1 MSRCWIFS
9 KFNDGSMDAATAI
22 NYLLP
27 SMGIERTMLQTYAK
41 QEKATDHDGAFHSLP
56 RTVRLLYVHA
66 VQSFLFN
73 QMASL
78 RMKDESTRLFAIRG
92 DLVVQEDDIKKYS
105 QVHLVT
111 AEEEEKKTYSIHH
124 VVLPILGSA
133 SVLPENETRKV
144 IDDFRSGVD
153 DAVWDNP
160 GVYRKLMA
168 QPLDV
173 DWKVLRYSDATADLM
188 ENGFNQVTETSEGQS
203 RALRISFSLG
213 SSEYATMLIRELTK
227 TDSTIDSQ
235 INMQNK
241 AADEIAEQAA
251 AETAELAGG
260 VDDAIVDDDVA
271 AASLTPEKTEK
282 EVFESIEH

>member
-1 MSRCWIFS
+1 
-9 KFNDGSMDAATAI
+9 
-22 NYLLP
+22 
-27 SMGIERTMLQTYAK
+27 
-41 QEKATDHDGAFHSLP
+41 
-56 RTVRLLYVHA
+56 
-66 VQSFLFN
+66 
-73 QMASL
+73 
-78 RMKDESTRLFAIRG
+78 
-92 DLVVQEDDIKKYS
+92 
-105 QVHLVT
+105 
-111 AEEEEKKTYSIHH
+111 
-124 VVLPILGSA
+124 
-133 SVLPENETRKV
+133 
-144 IDDFRSGVD
+144 
-153 DAVWDNP
+153 
-160 GVYRKLMA
+160 MA